1 MHYELPKEV
10 ENPNLPTKED
20 LMEYL
25 EENPEYDINGN
36 KKMISIKIVNH
47 ILDKGVVE
55 TYYFPKSEEKEEKEE
70 EEEEGEGERER
81 GGKKGFGN
89 IFYKKCL
96 FFKIFTLF
104 F

>member
-20 LMEYL
+20 LLEYL

-36 KKMISIKIVNH
+36 KKNISVKIVNH

-55 TYYFPKSEEKEEKEE
+55 TYYIPKSEEKEDEEEKEKEE
-70 EEEEGEGERER
+70 KDEKDEKKEKKEKKEF
-81 GGKKGFGN
+81 GKVFILKLHF
-89 IFYKKCL
+89 L
-96 FFKIFTLF
+96 
-104 F
+104 